1 MVDKFRPKGSSALA
15 QMCHAVQYGDY
26 LSYYTAIA
34 YEADPTEI
42 APIVQLKTQLAQ
54 QG

>member
-1 MVDKFRPKGSSALA
+1 MVDKFRPQGHSALA
-15 QMCHAVQYGDY
+15 QMAHAVQYGDY
-26 LSYYTAIA
+26 LSFYAAMA

-54 QG
+54 HG